1 MTRLNEFWNSS
12 IIRKTAAKGSLTY
25 RLKGINGDMLIDIKE
40 EVIYLE
46 CIYPT
51 TIMDGRIYIYV

>member
-1 MTRLNEFWNSS
+1 MTRLDEFWNSS
-12 IIRKTAAKGSLTY
+12 IIRETAATGSLTC
-25 RLKGINGDMLIDIKE
+25 RLNGINGDMLIDIKE

-51 TIMDGRIYIYV
+51 TTMDGRIYSYV